1 MRQNGK
7 KYQRLEGPVNSNN
20 KGADRRGQGLS
31 QGRRQQ
37 DSKAGTTA
45 PGARRLGS
53 TTRQVRSF
61 LKTFQAHLELAC
73 GKRNQ
78 GGPPASAERRE
89 GAANQV
95 PLTVSTSN
103 LHHQQVQHHPL
114 TQNSVTAISFH
125 LTEDYLVWDSDFNIS
140 NCIFGWA
147 AIKLKPGFN
156 F

>member
-1 MRQNGK
+1 MERNISDW
-7 KYQRLEGPVNSNN
+7 RGPVNSNN

-61 LKTFQAHLELAC
+61 LKTFQAHFELVC

-78 GGPPASAERRE
+78 GGPPASAERRV

-114 TQNSVTAISFH
+114 TQIPSRPFPFISLRIIWYGILTSTFLTAFLDGQQLS
-125 LTEDYLVWDSDFNIS
+125 
-140 NCIFGWA
+140 
-147 AIKLKPGFN
+147 
-156 F
+156 